1 MSIVSI
7 ILALLIF
14 SLIVIF
20 HELGH
25 FLLAKRGGIR
35 VNEFSL
41 GMGPTLLSK
50 QIGETK
56 YCLKLLPFGGSC
68 MMEGEDGD
76 YEEDPGEGPEK
87 AGYSPD
93 RLPPYSFGAKS
104 VWTRIS
110 VVAAGPVFNFI
121 LAFFLALF
129 IYAMI
134 LFTWGDTY
142 TPISNIKE
150 GFKFNETARNLGFRD
165 GDIPLRTDAKTF
177 DRFDVDIFRDLST
190 AHSVTVLRNGE
201 KVTFALPGDLN
212 LIDMLKSQ
220 PPFMALRIPSI
231 VDSVAV
237 GGPAAKAGIRAGDQ
251 LLTLNN
257 VNLTTWN
264 EFEYVMYDLREA
276 IKAYREDGN
285 TFAADSLSR
294 LTVVVCHQQTSAM
307 DTLSLSLDKN
317 GSLGVYYSNPLV
329 HYEQVTRHYSFL
341 ESFPAGISHGW
352 AVLVGYVE
360 DLKYLFTADGVKSV
374 GSFGTIGNM
383 FPAQWDWLR
392 FWELTAFISLM
403 LAFMNILPIPALDG
417 GHVLFLLYE
426 VITRRKP
433 SEKFMEYAQTAGMWF
448 LFALMAFAIFNDCS
462 RFLF

>member
-121 LAFFLALF
+121 LAFILALF
-129 IYAMI
+129 IIGSIGYDEPIITDVMEGYAAAEVGMQPGDRI
-134 LFTWGDTY
+134 VRINDQNIHVYREISIFTRMHQG
-142 TPISNIKE
+142 
-150 GFKFNETARNLGFRD
+150 ETAVVTYERDGERYTVVLEPKQNENGEWLLGFL
-165 GDIPLRTDAKTF
+165 GSGVRT
-177 DRFDVDIFRDLST
+177 R
-190 AHSVTVLRNGE
+190 G
-201 KVTFALPGDLN
+201 
-212 LIDMLKSQ
+212 
-220 PPFMALRIPSI
+220 
-231 VDSVAV
+231 
-237 GGPAAKAGIRAGDQ
+237 
-251 LLTLNN
+251 N
-257 VNLTTWN
+257 V
-264 EFEYVMYDLREA
+264 FE
-276 IKAYREDGN
+276 
-285 TFAADSLSR
+285 T
-294 LTVVVCHQQTSAM
+294 
-307 DTLSLSLDKN
+307 
-317 GSLGVYYSNPLV
+317 VYYSA
-329 HYEQVTRHYSFL
+329 YEVKFWISTTIQSLGMLIGGQVGADDISG
-341 ESFPAGISHGW
+341 PVGI
-352 AVLVGYVE
+352 VN
-360 DLKYLFTADGVKSV
+360 
-374 GSFGTIGNM
+374 TIGETYEASRQDGAFYVWLNM
-383 FPAQWDWLR
+383 LNLSILLSANLGV
-392 FWELTAFISLM
+392 
-403 LAFMNILPIPALDG
+403 MNLLPLPALDG
-417 GHVLFLLYE
+417 GRLVFLFLE
-426 VITRRKP
+426 IIRRGKRVDP
-433 SEKFMEYAQTAGMWF
+433 EKEGMVHF
-448 LFALMAFAIFNDCS
+448 VGLMLLMALMVFVMFNDF
-462 RFLF
+462 RNIL